1 MRLFCANVRIAFVPK
16 FYTSCP
22 DAFPSN
28 VAFSLGGGELPGA
41 TEEHRR
47 KPGEVEALPLSSGTL
62 GSCDGV
68 MGQEKGQLCVSICC
82 FGFGVSS
89 MVDILYALSEKEN
102 ISPQH
107 FVYIFT
113 ILLEMFI
120 VIVLGRLKNMLKFC
134 SLPI

>member
-1 MRLFCANVRIAFVPK
+1 MRLFCANFRIAFVPK

-28 VAFSLGGGELPGA
+28 VVFSLGGGELPGA

-47 KPGEVEALPLSSGTL
+47 KPGEVEAQPLSSGTL